1 MFYKGNK
8 QKKIRLLVTL
18 CCILFVNRTVKHK
31 VKTDTSCMLEIKTWA
46 KPVTRNSVL
55 VFMNGGDP
63 VCVFL
68 DVTIVLRIATNIAT
82 AG

>member
-1 MFYKGNK
+1 
-8 QKKIRLLVTL
+8 
-18 CCILFVNRTVKHK
+18 
-31 VKTDTSCMLEIKTWA
+31 MLEIKTWA

-82 AG
+82 AGWHQ

>member
-1 MFYKGNK
+1 
-8 QKKIRLLVTL
+8 
-18 CCILFVNRTVKHK
+18 
-31 VKTDTSCMLEIKTWA
+31 MLEIKTWA

-63 VCVFL
+63 VRAFL